1 MWLPSSS
8 YIDLS
13 RNECKLYIS
22 YLYLI
27 THSDICCN
35 VVRQNPYKWFS
46 TWNFYNSLNN
56 FSFNDQ
62 YKSVLYYTIYTIVY
76 LILVKIHNSLNMW
89 NFYMIQRH
97 PIIEIKSSKHK
108 YNFIPKASRYRGRV
122 INDRRP
128 RNEPFSSHCSYQ
140 YSCGIQQE
148 ISMYIFSNSVFHA
161 SVVLETYRVS
171 YNRVRGLYRGIAWHS
186 TTRCTT

>member
-1 MWLPSSS
+1 MLFDR
-8 YIDLS
+8 IH
-13 RNECKLYIS
+13 
-22 YLYLI
+22 
-27 THSDICCN
+27 TSDFLHHFTLN
-35 VVRQNPYKWFS
+35 L
-46 TWNFYNSLNN
+46 YNSLNN

-97 PIIEIKSSKHK
+97 PIIKIMSSKHK

-128 RNEPFSSHCSYQ
+128 RNEPFSFHCSYQ